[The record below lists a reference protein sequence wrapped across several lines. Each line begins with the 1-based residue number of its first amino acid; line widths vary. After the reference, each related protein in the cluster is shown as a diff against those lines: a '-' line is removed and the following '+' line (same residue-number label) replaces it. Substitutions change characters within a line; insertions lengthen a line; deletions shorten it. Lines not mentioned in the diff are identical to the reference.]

1 MPKDEIGRTGQ
12 QRYGGVFY
20 EEFLPEL
27 RGQRGIRAYKEMSEN
42 DDIIG
47 AILFAVKML
56 IRNVHWG
63 VQPGGAEAVDARRLW
78 NPVFTTWRTRGREHS
93 PRFCLSSST
102 GGAHM
107 KLSTS
112 GAWGES
118 VTGS

>member
-1 MPKDEIGRTGQ
+1 MAKDEIGRTGQ

-63 VQPGGAEAVDARRLW
+63 VQPGGTEEIVHMR
-78 NPVFTTWRTRGREHS
+78 
-93 PRFCLSSST
+93 SST
-102 GGAHM
+102 NA
-107 KLSTS
+107 
-112 GAWGES
+112 AWGAT
-118 VTGS
+118 VMCGWAVNIAMD